1 MREGRFTIRSAKA
14 GATLM
19 VDGNFRPDSA
29 PTPALLLVSDSELET
44 VRIGSAIGQA
54 LRSGDTVLL
63 SGELGAGKT
72 RLVHGMAEGIEST
85 ITARSP
91 TFVIVNE
98 YPGRIRLSHCDLY
111 RIGSVDEVEELALDE
126 RLADGALVVEWP
138 EVGAGAL
145 TQDAL
150 YMKLVN
156 GEHEDQRLITF
167 TPTGPRSAGLLSRS
181 AAVFEAVDAAVGL
194 SFQLES
200 EGSSG

>member
-1 MREGRFTIRSAKA
+1 MRKGQFTTRPAKA
-14 GATLM
+14 GTTLM
-19 VDGNFRPDSA
+19 DDGNFRPDSA

-181 AAVFEAVDAAVGL
+181 AAIFEAVDAAVGL

>member
-1 MREGRFTIRSAKA
+1 M
-14 GATLM
+14 M
-19 VDGNFRPDSA
+19 DGNFRPGSA

-194 SFQLES
+194 SFKLES